1 MRKLLVITALL
12 LFAGIAF
19 GQNKADIEKNKRI
32 ATLYHQLNAGDVDI
46 ILTEDYIGGDEQ
58 RRRSWNREDHRNFLS
73 NGIYKKDSIL
83 NQVAEGDWVATRF
96 VRTMDW
102 NGKMVSVEAMQFKR
116 FEKGKISEIWEYAD
130 PSQVES
136 EEE

>member
-1 MRKLLVITALL
+1 MRKLLVITALI

-130 PSQVES
+130 PSQIES

>member
-32 ATLYHQLNAGDVDI
+32 STLYHQLNAGDVDI
-46 ILTEDYIGGDEQ
+46 ILTEDFIGGDEQ
-58 RRRSWNREDHRNFLS
+58 RRRSWNREDHRNYLS

-83 NQVAEGDWVATRF
+83 NQVAEGDWVATRV

-102 NGKMVSVEAMQFKR
+102 NGKRVSVEAMQFKR

>member
-32 ATLYHQLNAGDVDI
+32 STLYHQLNAGDVDI
-46 ILTEDYIGGDEQ
+46 ILTEDFIGGDEQ

-83 NQVAEGDWVATRF
+83 NQVAEGDWVATRL

-102 NGKMVSVEAMQFKR
+102 NGKRVSVEAMQFKR

>member
-1 MRKLLVITALL
+1 MRKLLVITACL

-102 NGKMVSVEAMQFKR
+102 NGKRVSVEAMQFKR
-116 FEKGKISEIWEYAD
+116 FEKGKISEIWEYGD
-130 PSQVES
+130 PSQIES

>member
-130 PSQVES
+130 PSQIES

>member
-32 ATLYHQLNAGDVDI
+32 STLYHQLNAGDVDI
-46 ILTEDYIGGDEQ
+46 ILTEDFIGGDEQ

-83 NQVAEGDWVATRF
+83 NQVAEGDWVATRL

-102 NGKMVSVEAMQFKR
+102 NGKRVRVEAMQFKR

>member
-102 NGKMVSVEAMQFKR
+102 NGKIVSVEAMQFKR

-130 PSQVES
+130 PSQIES

>member
-1 MRKLLVITALL
+1 MRKLMIVTALL

-46 ILTEDYIGGDEQ
+46 ILTEDFIGGDEQ
-58 RRRSWNREDHRNFLS
+58 RRRSWNRVDHRNFLG
-73 NGIYKKDSIL
+73 NGLYKKDSIL
-83 NQVAEGDWVATRF
+83 TQIAEGDWVATQF

-102 NGKMVSVEAMQFKR
+102 NGKRVSVEAMQFKR

>member
-73 NGIYKKDSIL
+73 NGLYKKDSIL

-130 PSQVES
+130 PSQIES